1 MYWNGLCVSRALFVK
16 LGRHWPLSVE
26 VLDFPDIPYYWFLC
40 YTPVRTMSTDE
51 KVLKIL
57 EDVQADM
64 KGLKQGQKGL
74 EAGQQALQ
82 DDMTAVRAETA
93 KIPGLEQR
101 LDHQGK
107 LLTSLT
113 ATTATVLEEQQ
124 AQRVDIRSLHTDMQS
139 LHSEVHAS
147 KEEVKGE
154 IRAARAEAKR
164 DNMDLKATVGKK
176 IQSLD
181 RRTTNI
187 EEQSRIENPEK
198 H

>member
-1 MYWNGLCVSRALFVK
+1 MNSDDK
-16 LGRHWPLSVE
+16 
-26 VLDFPDIPYYWFLC
+26 II
-40 YTPVRTMSTDE
+40 
-51 KVLKIL
+51 KIL
-57 EDVQADM
+57 EELQAGQKSLESGQKSLQAIVQ
-64 KGLKQGQKGL
+64 KQGEQL
-74 EAGQQALQ
+74 STLQ
-82 DDMTAVRAETA
+82 EDVTAIKSETA
-93 KIPGLEQR
+93 KIPGVEQR
-101 LDHQGK
+101 LHHQGK
-107 LLTSLT
+107 LLTGLT

-147 KEEVKGE
+147 KEELKGE

-164 DNMDLKATVGKK
+164 DNMDLKATVVKK

-187 EEQSRIENPEK
+187 EDQSGIENPEK